1 MRPELGPESPRKRA
15 SFSKAT
21 RGCPASR
28 AKFSRAFA
36 DRANGEK
43 PLDFSGFRRCSGWA
57 RRSGASEPFGTALG
71 PPTVPVIAISA
82 VAVVPVRV
90 ALPAHFAV
98 VVPPASPAAEPA
110 VHTGQH
116 GKPAL
121 LAVIEG
127 LVERV
132 GGFRGLLHGPRRAR
146 HPRGPGPQPRPGIR
160 RLRRPGIVPRRV
172 PAGGGGIHP

>member
-43 PLDFSGFRRCSGWA
+43 PLDFSGFCRCSGWA
-57 RRSGASEPFGTALG
+57 RRSGASEAFGTALG

-82 VAVVPVRV
+82 VAVVPVSV
-90 ALPAHFAV
+90 ALPAHFAL

-132 GGFRGLLHGPRRAR
+132 GGFRDLLHGRR
-146 HPRGPGPQPRPGIR
+146 RGGHRLGPVAQPRHRIL
-160 RLRRPGIVPRRV
+160 RLRLAGIVP
-172 PAGGGGIHP
+172 

>member
-43 PLDFSGFRRCSGWA
+43 PLDFSGFCRCSGWA
-57 RRSGASEPFGTALG
+57 RRSGASEPSWTALG

-82 VAVVPVRV
+82 PAVVPVRV
-90 ALPAHFAV
+90 ALPAQCPLG
-98 VVPPASPAAEPA
+98 VPPASPAAQRA
-110 VHTGQH
+110 VNTGWH
-116 GKPAL
+116 GKPVL
-121 LAVIEG
+121 LAVSEG
-127 LVERV
+127 PVERV
-132 GGFRGLLHGPRRAR
+132 GGFCDFLNG
-146 HPRGPGPQPRPGIR
+146 
-160 RLRRPGIVPRRV
+160 LRR
-172 PAGGGGIHP
+172 GGHR